1 MSHFNVSIL
10 AQVAHHEGILDD
22 LHGFV
27 RGARH
32 KDGGHDVDE
41 GEDEVGR
48 EADEEER
55 VVQERDGIRVEVQH
69 ANLAVTLSKKDGD
82 VRVVKRLLL

>member
-1 MSHFNVSIL
+1 MRVVI
-10 AQVAHHEGILDD
+10 HHEGILDD

-27 RGARH
+27 RGAGH

-55 VVQERDGIRVEVQH
+55 VVQEGDRAGVDVQH
-69 ANLAVTLSKKDGD
+69 ADLAVA
-82 VRVVKRLLL
+82 LLND

>member
-1 MSHFNVSIL
+1 MLHLNVSIL

-32 KDGGHDVDE
+32 EDGGHDVDE

-55 VVQERDGIRVEVQH
+55 VVQEGDRAGVDVQH
-69 ANLAVTLSKKDGD
+69 ADLAVTL
-82 VRVVKRLLL
+82 LMN